1 MSASDDLSLHP
12 SIRCAKG
19 FFEEADQSLIIEII
33 GANSRA
39 QNVLATT
46 LLRRVPRIASDRLR

>member
-1 MSASDDLSLHP
+1 MSASNDLSLHP

-46 LLRRVPRIASDRLR
+46 LCLRSPPIASDDL

>member
-1 MSASDDLSLHP
+1 MLASL
-12 SIRCAKG
+12 IRCAKG

-46 LLRRVPRIASDRLR
+46 LCLRLPPIASDDL